1 MIDGACAG
9 WGVHVMFAPR
19 QSGLLPWLG
28 GGVAVTASP
37 VYTTK
42 KNGIRTDEETDAYSA
57 Y

>member
-1 MIDGACAG
+1 M
-9 WGVHVMFAPR
+9 HVVFAPR